1 MKLQQSGIL
10 DVVNRNR
17 HMEPNSDIVDDAL
30 VNLCENI
37 RDTGAVQ
44 DAVVLQNEYQK
55 QSVGQIAIPDE
66 ELNFKIKMLNQ
77 K

>member
-10 DVVNRNR
+10 VVVNRNR

-37 RDTGAVQ
+37 RDTGALQ